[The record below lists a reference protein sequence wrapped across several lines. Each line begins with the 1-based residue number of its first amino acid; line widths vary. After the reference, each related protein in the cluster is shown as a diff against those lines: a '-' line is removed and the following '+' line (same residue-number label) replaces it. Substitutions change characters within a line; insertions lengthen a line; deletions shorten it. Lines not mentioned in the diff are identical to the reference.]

1 MEDQIVIGIC
11 DDNPMAVQQLGK
23 MIEEYL
29 KKEDTEAG
37 ILTFNSGIEVL
48 EALKKPD
55 ILFLDIEMPGEDGI
69 ETGKRLREQ
78 GSDCRI
84 IMATSMVER
93 FKEGYHIGAVRFIT
107 NPFEE
112 EEVYICLEESS
123 KEYQ

>member
-55 ILFLDIEMPGEDGI
+55 ILFLDIE
-69 ETGKRLREQ
+69 K
-78 GSDCRI
+78 
-84 IMATSMVER
+84 
-93 FKEGYHIGAVRFIT
+93 
-107 NPFEE
+107 
-112 EEVYICLEESS
+112 
-123 KEYQ
+123 

>member
-69 ETGKRLREQ
+69 ETGKRL
-78 GSDCRI
+78 
-84 IMATSMVER
+84 
-93 FKEGYHIGAVRFIT
+93 
-107 NPFEE
+107 
-112 EEVYICLEESS
+112 
-123 KEYQ
+123 